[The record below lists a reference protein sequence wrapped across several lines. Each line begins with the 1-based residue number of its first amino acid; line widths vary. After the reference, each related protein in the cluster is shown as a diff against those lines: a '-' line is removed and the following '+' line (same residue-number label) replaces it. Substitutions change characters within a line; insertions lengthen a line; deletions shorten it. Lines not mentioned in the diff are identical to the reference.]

1 METNEK
7 IKHIRLEHDMTQN
20 EFAAS
25 LGISRSALTQMEAGH
40 TKPSFDVLEKLI
52 DLYDIDVT
60 IFFNAAVPQ
69 KKKLDNV
76 LEVGQK
82 VQKILA
88 FYDGYYGLRY
98 NQLLV
103 DRLVQQVTDGYH
115 DREKANAMKQTY
127 EAYSMVKGVA
137 QELEVLLV
145 DPLKRYANKVRK
157 QRITDDEND
166 DELILSPD
174 SEEVQAHL
182 DHIMNEVSN
191 YLENG
196 GGAILDWYAAAKED
210 GLVLGEIYFTSPL
223 SKVLYSSLEEFLHH
237 FEILLKNADAL
248 SDVEHYYQTEHHFF
262 GKL

>member
-52 DLYDIDVT
+52 DLYDVDVAA
-60 IFFNAAVPQ
+60 FFNTAVPQ

-76 LEVGQK
+76 LEAGQN
-82 VQKILA
+82 VQKILG

-98 NQLLV
+98 NGLLV
-103 DRLVQQVTDGYH
+103 DRLVRQVTESYH
-115 DREKANAMKQTY
+115 DREKAEALKKTY
-127 EAYSMVKGVA
+127 EAYTMIKGIA
-137 QELEVLLV
+137 AELEVMLV

-157 QRITDDEND
+157 HRVSEDESDDD
-166 DELILSPD
+166 LILSPD
-174 SEEVQAHL
+174 SSEVQSHL
-182 DHIMNEVSN
+182 DHIMDEVAK

-196 GGAILDWYAAAKED
+196 GGTILEWYKDIKGD
-210 GLVLGEIYFTSPL
+210 GGGFGEIYFTSPL
-223 SKVLYSSLEEFLHH
+223 SKVLYSSQEEFLHH
-237 FEILLKNADAL
+237 FEILLKNAEAL
-248 SDVEHYYQTEHHFF
+248 SEVEHYYQTEHHFF